1 MVSSFCEACRNG
13 LPLIDLRYN
22 ALMREGVSRL
32 RGAQFYGRGRCNLLV
47 ERFVIIDVYS
57 CLSPN
62 SSASSRAH
70 SSESCEQLPEKD
82 DSMSRIDN
90 FSCDLQLGVYAESF
104 VTSRSRSSSI
114 LPSRNRSSSHRRQT
128 TLLCFYSSSCRSLKV
143 SWATSGV
150 SCLHAAPSLRFCLFR
165 RNHADHD
172 TLRYCPTPPFHA
184 DFSAD
189 AGLLTYPRRQKEVQP

>member
-1 MVSSFCEACRNG
+1 MYTVACLQILAHR
-13 LPLIDLRYN
+13 
-22 ALMREGVSRL
+22 
-32 RGAQFYGRGRCNLLV
+32 V
-47 ERFVIIDVYS
+47 EPIQV
-57 CLSPN
+57 N
-62 SSASSRAH
+62 HASNCQRRMTAW
-70 SSESCEQLPEKD
+70 
-82 DSMSRIDN
+82 IDN
-90 FSCDLQLGVYAESF
+90 FSCDLRLGVYAESF

-128 TLLCFYSSSCRSLKV
+128 TLLCLYSNSCRSLKV
-143 SWATSGV
+143 RWATSGV